1 MADIILTKEKLYD
14 KRVKNGYGITSGY
27 YYGNMKSQ
35 YDTTDPVKN
44 SKGVKQESI
53 VTSAGGLWKN
63 SQAEAKLWNE
73 IEDLRKKVKNQ
84 LKRLVN
90 INQFPDAYYDLI
102 QKVRQDITRRRIE
115 AMDFTSEFTIE
126 KTNPNY
132 SKSID
137 LTEFLPFAGVFED
150 ILGTGDNVPMLE
162 QKTGAIGAVSVKLKG
177 LGHARSLEDELYNLD
192 IYSMQKVNEA
202 VDRAHT
208 GVRNHIC
215 FNPLIALTAAGGWNA
230 SQIVAADTT
239 GATYDVRLYLT
250 VRNALRL
257 LYGLVDAQT
266 GQEIDA
272 PRVVLMVRGNVIEWD
287 LQRVINGQL
296 EKFGTPVENRAG
308 LAINEIWKY
317 KGDSIT
323 VGPKTTTYPGVPTNT
338 AYLFVT
344 GPDGAPSWT
353 LNKRQL
359 TMEIGRGD
367 VLQLARER
375 RAWYFGQAEYR
386 EEFLGSSSDELGLAD
401 GIGYVVTIDLP
412 EPDGET

>member
-1 MADIILTKEKLYD
+1 
-14 KRVKNGYGITSGY
+14 
-27 YYGNMKSQ
+27 
-35 YDTTDPVKN
+35 
-44 SKGVKQESI
+44 
-53 VTSAGGLWKN
+53 
-63 SQAEAKLWNE
+63 
-73 IEDLRKKVKNQ
+73 

-150 ILGTGDNVPMLE
+150 IKGTGDNVPMLE

-215 FNPLIALTAAGGWNA
+215 FNPLIALTADGGWNA
-230 SQIVAADTT
+230 SQIVAADVTGQIVAADTT

-317 KGDSIT
+317 KGDTIT
-323 VGPKTTTYPGVPTNT
+323 VGPKPTVYPGVPVNT

-386 EEFLGSSSDELGLAD
+386 EEFLGSSSDTLGLAD
-401 GIGYVVTIDLP
+401 GIGYVVTINLP